1 MRIVPKSESS
11 NTTCDAFLAASDPEP
26 TEIEQSASFIA
37 KISFT
42 PSPVIATFNPNSF
55 KALIICLFCSGL
67 TLPKI
72 LYFSTA
78 LCISS

>member
-11 NTTCDAFLAASDPEP
+11 NTTCEAFLAASDPEP

-37 KISFT
+37 KMSFT
-42 PSPVIATFNPNSF
+42 PSPVIATFNPCSF

-67 TLPKI
+67 TLPKTI
-72 LYFSTA
+72 YFFIA
-78 LCISS
+78 FCISA